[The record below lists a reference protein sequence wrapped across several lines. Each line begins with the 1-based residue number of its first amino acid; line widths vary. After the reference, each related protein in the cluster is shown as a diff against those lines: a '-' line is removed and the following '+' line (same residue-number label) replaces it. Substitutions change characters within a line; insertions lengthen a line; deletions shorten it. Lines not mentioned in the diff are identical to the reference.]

1 MKALFRAIFGLGCLH
16 KNLSFPQTPR
26 PGQRRILAAALTGT
40 YVVCTD
46 CGAELPYDW
55 EEMRVLAPSRAK
67 AKTLSVAERSA
78 L

>member
-1 MKALFRAIFGLGCLH
+1 MNRLLALLGFCQH
-16 KNLSFPQTPR
+16 QNTTFPQTPR
-26 PGQRRILAAALTGT
+26 PGQRRIPAASLTGT

-55 EEMRVLAPSRAK
+55 REMRVLTPSRAK
-67 AKTLSVAERSA
+67 AKTLTVAERSS